1 MLTTDPVSFWAIHV
15 RECGPIFSSDFRD
28 LFMKMVAVNPTMRP
42 SIDEIL
48 SHPWALGTVPMK
60 TDVKR
65 EFIHRKALLAQQIQ
79 EKAL

>member
-1 MLTTDPVSFWAIHV
+1 
-15 RECGPIFSSDFRD
+15 
-28 LFMKMVAVNPTMRP
+28 MRP
-42 SIDEIL
+42 PIDEIL
-48 SHPWALGTVPMK
+48 THPWALGTVPMK